1 MSTRVERDSL
11 GTVEVPDERYWGA
24 QTQRSLEHFDIG
36 RPAFVWGRPIIAAL
50 GLLKAT
56 AAEVNA
62 ELGEL
67 DLDSD
72 ALAAL
77 VGAAREVQEGRLD
90 SEFPLVVFQTGSGT
104 QTNMN
109 ANEVIAGRANELTGH
124 GRGGRDPVHPND
136 HVNRGQSSN
145 DVIPSVVHLAVV
157 DRIEHALY
165 PALDR
170 LRDTLG
176 DAAVRFEPIVMVG
189 RTHLQD
195 AAPIRL
201 GHAVGSWVT
210 QLDHAMAGLRRALL
224 PIYGLAIGGTAVG
237 TGLNAHPEF
246 GARVAQR
253 LAEQTG
259 MPFHQAEDLPAAL
272 ASRDDL
278 VTLSGA
284 LRTVAIALYKIAND
298 VRWLASGPRAGLG
311 ELRIPSNEPGSSI
324 MPGKVNPTQA
334 EALRMVVARVVGND
348 ATVAFAGAQGAFQLH
363 VDTPVIAHA
372 LLESIDLLADGV
384 ASFDTHCARGL
395 EADEGR
401 IATHVAQDL
410 MLVTALAPHLGYDQ
424 AAAIAHR
431 ALTDDLSLREAAI
444 ASGSL
449 TGAEFDGWVDP
460 AAMAGPL
467 RGARAS
473 GLPDD

>member
-1 MSTRVERDSL
+1 MSKRVERDSL
-11 GTVEVPDERYWGA
+11 GPVNVPEEHYWGA
-24 QTQRSLEHFDIG
+24 QTQRSIEHFDIG
-36 RPAFVWGRPIIAAL
+36 RPGFVWGRPVIAAL

-67 DLDSD
+67 DLDAD
-72 ALAAL
+72 VLAAL
-77 VGAAREVQEGRLD
+77 VSAAREVQEGRLD
-90 SEFPLVVFQTGSGT
+90 AEFPLVVFQTGSGT

-109 ANEVIAGRANELTGH
+109 ANEVIAGRANELAGH
-124 GRGGRDPVHPND
+124 GRGGREPVHPND

-145 DVIPSVVHLAVV
+145 DVIPTVVHLAVV
-157 DRIEHALY
+157 DRIEHTLY
-165 PALDR
+165 PALDQ
-170 LRDTLG
+170 LRDTLA

-201 GHAVGSWVT
+201 GHAVGAWVT

-237 TGLNAHPEF
+237 TGLNAHPDF
-246 GARVAQR
+246 GTRVAER

-259 MPFHQAEDLPAAL
+259 MPFHQADDLPAAL

-278 VTLSGA
+278 VTLSGT

-311 ELRIPSNEPGSSI
+311 ELRIPANEPGSSI
-324 MPGKVNPTQA
+324 MSGKVNPTQA

-372 LLESIDLLADGV
+372 ILESIELLADGAV
-384 ASFDTHCARGL
+384 SFDVHCARGL
-395 EADEGR
+395 EADEER
-401 IATHVAQDL
+401 IAAHLGQNL
-410 MLVTALAPHLGYDQ
+410 MLVTALAPHIGYDQ
-424 AAAIAHR
+424 AAAIAHQALVDNISLR
-431 ALTDDLSLREAAI
+431 DAAVGSGALTGTQYDS
-444 ASGSL
+444 
-449 TGAEFDGWVDP
+449 WVDP
-460 AAMAGPL
+460 AAMAGPP
-467 RGARAS
+467 RND
-473 GLPDD
+473 PTD